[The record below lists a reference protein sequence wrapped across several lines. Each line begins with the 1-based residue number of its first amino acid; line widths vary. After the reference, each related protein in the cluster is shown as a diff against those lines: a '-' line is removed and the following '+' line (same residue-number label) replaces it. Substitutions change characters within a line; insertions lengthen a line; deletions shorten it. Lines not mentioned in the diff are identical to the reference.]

1 MLAPFALG
9 AIFKSTNKPK
19 AIHCPLSKITN
30 IKKDINIP
38 IVGIGGINFDNQGLA
53 YDAGC
58 NAVAM
63 IDGLF
68 GH

>member
-1 MLAPFALG
+1 MSAHMTMEA
-9 AIFKSTNKPK
+9 
-19 AIHCPLSKITN
+19 LSKITN

-38 IVGIGGINFDNQGLA
+38 IVGIGGINFENQGLA